1 MIDEKTKAAIQENIN
16 DMKLTDRYTKQLK
29 YFIDTRCTYCGTQS
43 CSPHDSE
50 NLFGCVDF
58 VKYLT
63 RINFVDMWNRS
74 VPEDEFFEI
83 CKKASELIGND

>member
-1 MIDEKTKAAIQENIN
+1 MIDEKTKNKMQECID
-16 DMKLTDRYTKQLK
+16 DMRLTDRYTKQLE

-50 NLFGCVDF
+50 DLFGCVDF

-63 RINFVDMWNRS
+63 HFNFID
-74 VPEDEFFEI
+74 I
-83 CKKASELIGND
+83 